1 VACRWNRRRCGRDV
15 SNQRNPCPIAGIVA
29 ADPDRHLGAANL
41 PLQDS
46 KTAIKV
52 MERAMSQYS
61 FRAAQIATYLGPS
74 RFLDDPALDPFP
86 AGDLAQLSQLAP

>member
-1 VACRWNRRRCGRDV
+1 
-15 SNQRNPCPIAGIVA
+15 
-29 ADPDRHLGAANL
+29 
-41 PLQDS
+41 
-46 KTAIKV
+46 

-86 AGDLAQLSQLAP
+86 AGDPGNEGAPDLPSL